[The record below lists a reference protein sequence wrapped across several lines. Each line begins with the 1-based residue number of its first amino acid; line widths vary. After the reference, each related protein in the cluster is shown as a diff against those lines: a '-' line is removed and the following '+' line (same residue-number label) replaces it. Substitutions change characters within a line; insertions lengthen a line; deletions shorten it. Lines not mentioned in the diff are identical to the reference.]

1 MFKYSCKQC
10 EIEFSQKSKYD
21 SHKRQKTPCKNNTD
35 KIKKLVE
42 KNVEEKI
49 KELNNKKLIIENKE
63 VNNKTNIMENKS
75 KSAMYDL
82 HLILNKILE
91 RKTYSDISREIN
103 VAIGTV
109 KRWND
114 LKNVPKS
121 YTFELLKLA
130 NIDIDYSK
138 FTYKEKDQFF
148 TPNTT
153 AKYCYSKFIEVLKK
167 YKDYD
172 NYENYTFIEPSA
184 GNGCF
189 LKILPIN
196 KRIGLDIEPKN
207 NEIIKQNYLDWN
219 PSENIKYI
227 VIGNPPFGLRGQL
240 ALKFINHSSK
250 FADYVC
256 FILPQLFESD
266 GKGVPRK
273 RVIGLN
279 LIHSE
284 RLDTEFESPDGKNI
298 KVQCILQIWS
308 KFHKNDNYEIKE
320 KENNNIKIYSLSDGG
335 TSSTT
340 RNKKMFY
347 KCDAYIPSTCFG
359 KENMKYYESFDTLP
373 RKKGYGIV
381 FIKDKEQ
388 NLKKFKTID
397 WSNVAFLSTNSAY
410 NIRSSQIT
418 EKFT

>member
-1 MFKYSCKQC
+1 M
-10 EIEFSQKSKYD
+10 IE
-21 SHKRQKTPCKNNTD
+21 T
-35 KIKKLVE
+35 
-42 KNVEEKI
+42 
-49 KELNNKKLIIENKE
+49 
-63 VNNKTNIMENKS
+63 KS
-75 KSAMYDL
+75 KSYDL
-82 HLILNKILE
+82 TIILNKILE
-91 RKTYSDISREIN
+91 NKTYSDIAREIN

-114 LKNVPKS
+114 LKKVPKS

-130 NIDIDYSK
+130 NIEIDYSK
-138 FTYKEKDQFF
+138 FSYKEKDQFF
-148 TPNTT
+148 TPSTT
-153 AKYCYSKFIEVLKK
+153 AEYCYSKFIEVITE
-167 YKDYD
+167 YKDSE
-172 NYENYTFIEPSA
+172 NNYTFIEPSA
-184 GNGCF
+184 GNGVF
-189 LKILPIN
+189 LKILPTDR
-196 KRIGLDIEPKN
+196 RIGLDIEPKI
-207 NEIIKQNYLDWN
+207 NEIKKQNYLEWF
-219 PSENIKYI
+219 PIENTKYV

-273 RVIGLN
+273 RVEGLN

-284 RLDTEFESPDGKNI
+284 KLDTIFESPNGKNI
-298 KVQCILQIWS
+298 RVQCIFQIWS
-308 KFHKNDNYEIKE
+308 KFHKNDSYVINQ
-320 KENNNIKIYSLSDGG
+320 KENKNIKIYSLSDGG
-335 TSSTT
+335 TPSTT

-347 KCDAYIPSTCFG
+347 NCDAYIPSTCFG
-359 KENMKYYESFDTLP
+359 KENMKYYDSFDILP

-388 NLKKFKTID
+388 NLEKFKTID

-418 EKFT
+418 NEFT